1 MPTPPLT
8 EEQLREIARVYRDS
22 DNNQTETARRLG
34 RARSTIQN
42 ALRQAAK
49 HGLLGTAPVLPGF
62 RLSRIST
69 LSRADGSVI
78 HENVQQRPDHEGQF
92 SIPDGHRIKGVSA
105 LVDGEGNIVQQWFKT
120 REGELAPDVIAKAIR
135 EALAD
140 FAPPPLNDAPAIIPG
155 DTDLANVFVIADAH
169 MGQLSYGKETHAGDY
184 DIKIASE
191 TIRRDFDRLAAN
203 SPPASTAVVLGLGD
217 NSHTDGYKNMTPQ
230 SGHFLDADGRYPR
243 ILKATIDMFM
253 HAVEAALPT
262 HEQVV
267 VRVLPGNHDPQTALS
282 VTVALSIA
290 YRNHPRVTV
299 DEDPGVFWWWEWGRC
314 LLGASHGDKARMK
327 DLPMLMAAMNPEAW
341 GRTAFRHIFTGH
353 IHHQTALEIGGVV
366 VESFRAATAPD
377 AYNAARFANGR
388 SLRSITLHREHGEIG
403 RQTVNII

>member
-1 MPTPPLT
+1 M
-8 EEQLREIARVYRDS
+8 
-22 DNNQTETARRLG
+22 
-34 RARSTIQN
+34 
-42 ALRQAAK
+42 
-49 HGLLGTAPVLPGF
+49 GLLAW
-62 RLSRIST
+62 S
-69 LSRADGSVI
+69 
-78 HENVQQRPDHEGQF
+78 
-92 SIPDGHRIKGVSA
+92 
-105 LVDGEGNIVQQWFKT
+105 
-120 REGELAPDVIAKAIR
+120 
-135 EALAD
+135 
-140 FAPPPLNDAPAIIPG
+140 
-155 DTDLANVFVIADAH
+155 
-169 MGQLSYGKETHAGDY
+169 KETKGGDY
-184 DIKIASE
+184 DIGIASE

-253 HAVEAALPT
+253 HAVEAVLPT

-290 YRNHPRVTV
+290 YRNHPHVTV
-299 DEDPGVFWWWEWGRC
+299 DEDPGVFWWWEWGKC
-314 LLGASHGDKARMK
+314 LLGASHGDKAKMK